1 LSRNIKLIWDF
12 RGPEAEKIAE
22 HHAIHLR
29 EFSEKDQLP
38 YLEAGT
44 ERISELHSLAFITVA
59 EEQMITFRDA
69 LIPQRAVLAKS

>member
-1 LSRNIKLIWDF
+1 MSRNIKLIWDF

>member
-1 LSRNIKLIWDF
+1 MSRNIKLIWDF

-59 EEQMITFRDA
+59 EEHMVTFRDA